1 MEEAKVNL
9 FAISMAAEYQLFR
22 VTVFITRS
30 TSDRW
35 EAVKANY
42 VFLDKLKNKS
52 YFLAH
57 CAKTVQFAYPPY
69 EQKAGDCWLFFRDLQ
84 NFWRSNFDRST
95 HILQIK
101 KLHKKS
107 SACYQTSSLIYDKGQ
122 GGWLHC

>member
-35 EAVKANY
+35 EAVKAKY
-42 VFLDKLKNKS
+42 VFLDKLKKS

-69 EQKAGDCWLFFRDLQ
+69 EQKAGDCWLFFSRLTEFLEVQ
-84 NFWRSNFDRST
+84 F
-95 HILQIK
+95 
-101 KLHKKS
+101 
-107 SACYQTSSLIYDKGQ
+107 
-122 GGWLHC
+122 

>member
-1 MEEAKVNL
+1 MRLAWRRNINYSELQYLLPEAPPTGGKQSKQNT
-9 FAISMAAEYQLFR
+9 F
-22 VTVFITRS
+22 
-30 TSDRW
+30 
-35 EAVKANY
+35 
-42 VFLDKLKNKS
+42 FLDKLKNKS

-84 NFWRSNFDRST
+84 NFWRSNFDIST